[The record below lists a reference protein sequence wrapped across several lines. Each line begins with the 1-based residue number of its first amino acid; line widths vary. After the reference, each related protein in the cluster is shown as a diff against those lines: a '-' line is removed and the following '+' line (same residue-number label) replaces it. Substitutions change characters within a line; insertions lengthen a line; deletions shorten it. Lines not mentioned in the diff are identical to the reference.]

1 MFQSS
6 SLGSSAGTLKVA
18 EVAIYTA
25 SYTITAPVAN
35 TGSVSNS
42 LTATANSPGNNGDVV
57 DVSDDG
63 IDNDGDGLI
72 DSEDNDEFGDPRE
85 FATKVAVNKIAED
98 VLNEIMTSW

>member
-1 MFQSS
+1 MMEMEQAIQLNHNPVFQSS

-42 LTATANSPGNNGDVV
+42 HSPL
-57 DVSDDG
+57 
-63 IDNDGDGLI
+63 LI
-72 DSEDNDEFGDPRE
+72 HLAITE
-85 FATKVAVNKIAED
+85 
-98 VLNEIMTSW
+98 M